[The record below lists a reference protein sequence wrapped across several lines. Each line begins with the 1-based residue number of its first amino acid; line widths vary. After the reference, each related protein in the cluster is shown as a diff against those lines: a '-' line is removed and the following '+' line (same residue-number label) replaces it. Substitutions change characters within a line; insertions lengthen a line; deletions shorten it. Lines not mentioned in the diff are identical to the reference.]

1 MDRDVAL
8 RYSNFGTFNTPE
20 TGGSMIRFFRLLA
33 GIILAL
39 SVTAAYGAETLV
51 CKYKEKFK
59 DGGSRS
65 AGLELTVEGG
75 EITEIDY
82 HNAIASGKEG
92 GGYDC
97 AFDARA
103 SDGKSVWTRKK
114 DLTVVELPQ
123 SEGIRKSTFEIRK
136 SPKGYTVSF
145 VDMSSHYCGAG
156 AEFPVSVRIEKG
168 KKSCRVKT
176 D

>member
-1 MDRDVAL
+1 MK
-8 RYSNFGTFNTPE
+8 RY
-20 TGGSMIRFFRLLA
+20 RCLLV
-33 GIILAL
+33 GIIMAW
-39 SVTAAYGAETLV
+39 SFTAACGAETLV

-75 EITEIDY
+75 EITGIDY

-92 GGYDC
+92 GGYVC

-114 DLTVVELPQ
+114 DLTVVELTE
-123 SEGIRKSTFEIRK
+123 SAGIRKSTFEIRK

-145 VDMSSHYCGAG
+145 VDMSSHYCGFG

>member
-1 MDRDVAL
+1 
-8 RYSNFGTFNTPE
+8 
-20 TGGSMIRFFRLLA
+20 MIRFFSLLA

-39 SVTAAYGAETLV
+39 SVTAAHGADTLV
-51 CKYKEKFK
+51 CDYKEKFK

-75 EITEIDY
+75 EVTGISY

-92 GGYDC
+92 GGYVC
-97 AFDARA
+97 AFDAKA

-114 DLTVVELPQ
+114 DLTVVDLTE
-123 SEGIRKSTFEIRK
+123 SAGIRKSTFEIHK

-145 VDMSSHYCGAG
+145 VDMSSHYCGFG

-168 KKSCRVKT
+168 KKSCRVKI

>member
-1 MDRDVAL
+1 
-8 RYSNFGTFNTPE
+8 
-20 TGGSMIRFFRLLA
+20 MIRFFSLLV

-51 CKYKEKFK
+51 CKYKEQFK
-59 DGGSRS
+59 DGGSRD

-75 EITEIDY
+75 EVTGIDY

-92 GGYDC
+92 GGYVC

-114 DLTVVELPQ
+114 DLTVVELTE
-123 SEGIRKSTFEIRK
+123 SVGIRKSTFEIRK
-136 SPKGYTVSF
+136 SPKGYIVSF
-145 VDMSSHYCGAG
+145 VDMSSQYCGFG
-156 AEFPVSVRIEKG
+156 AEFPVSVRIERG
-168 KKSCRVKT
+168 RKSCRMKFE
-176 D
+176 

>member
-1 MDRDVAL
+1 MKTYL
-8 RYSNFGTFNTPE
+8 CC
-20 TGGSMIRFFRLLA
+20 LLI
-33 GIILAL
+33 GIIAAG
-39 SVTAAYGAETLV
+39 SYTTACGAETLV
-51 CKYKEKFK
+51 CKYKQTFK
-59 DGGSRS
+59 DGGSRD

-75 EITEIDY
+75 EITGIDY

-92 GGYDC
+92 GGYVC
-97 AFDARA
+97 AFDAKA

-114 DLTVVELPQ
+114 DLTVVDLTE
-123 SEGIRKSTFEIRK
+123 SAGIRKSTFEIHK

-145 VDMSSHYCGAG
+145 VDMSSHYCGFG

-168 KKSCRVKT
+168 KKSCRVKI